1 MLDAVSDERPGPL
14 DRMRDPDADPARDRA
29 RLRAAA
35 MMAGMGIAHF
45 LVPGPFR
52 RIVPRW
58 FPWRREA
65 VMVSGVAEIA
75 SGALL
80 AIPRTRRA
88 GGWLMLLTV
97 LAVYPANVQAALD
110 GGMKGMD
117 PPLDSA
123 AAAWIRLPFQFPL
136 FWLAWRVVR
145 DTTPVRAAAVG

>member
-97 LAVYPANVQAALD
+97 LAVYPANVQMAIDASRGCSQVRVPVWLTW
-110 GGMKGMD
+110 
-117 PPLDSA
+117 L
-123 AAAWIRLPFQFPL
+123 RLPLQLPM
-136 FWLAWRVVR
+136 LA
-145 DTTPVRAAAVG
+145 RAWSFTR

>member
-1 MLDAVSDERPGPL
+1 
-14 DRMRDPDADPARDRA
+14 MRDPDADPARDRA

-97 LAVYPANVQAALD
+97 LAVYPANVQMAIDASRGRSQVRVPVWLTW
-110 GGMKGMD
+110 
-117 PPLDSA
+117 L
-123 AAAWIRLPFQFPL
+123 RLPLQLPM
-136 FWLAWRVVR
+136 LA
-145 DTTPVRAAAVG
+145 RAWSFTR